1 MLGYTGLLD
10 SEERSRQIR
19 GSQLFKM
26 LVMLL
31 FHFHE
36 LCCNPQDQPASF
48 TESQLALPSTPH
60 CILTA
65 RISRDVLIFFSLL
78 LSEKIRL

>member
-1 MLGYTGLLD
+1 MSRGQVMLGYTGLLD
-10 SEERSRQIR
+10 SEERSKQIR

-36 LCCNPQDQPASF
+36 LCFDSQAPACQF
-48 TESQLALPSTPH
+48 HRESERTTK
-60 CILTA
+60 LTA
-65 RISRDVLIFFSLL
+65 LHLYCKGL
-78 LSEKIRL
+78 